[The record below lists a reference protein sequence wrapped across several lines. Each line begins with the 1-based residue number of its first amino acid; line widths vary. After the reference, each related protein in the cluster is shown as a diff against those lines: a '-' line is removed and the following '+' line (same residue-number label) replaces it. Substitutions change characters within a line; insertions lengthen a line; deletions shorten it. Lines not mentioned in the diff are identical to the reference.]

1 MLAAR
6 IALMSSVVVGLSSL
20 AGCQIVPKNQ
30 LDAAEAHNRMLLEQK
45 NALLAENE
53 NLKTHSHRLE
63 DQVKQAEEEL
73 AALDERAGLEHR
85 KLSNYEHEREKLH
98 KHLGGLV
105 HGKSGM
111 PGSLSKRFTQLSR
124 RHEGLDFDPQTGA
137 SKLDTDVL
145 FDSGKAEIR
154 RDAYPLL
161 DEFADLLKTPEA
173 TELRVMVVGHTDNR
187 RIAKRETREQYPDN
201 WHLASARAL
210 AVAEYLQRQGVR
222 EEQLG
227 MTAFGKHQPIAS
239 NQSAGERQRNRRVEI
254 FVTGRDTPIVGW
266 TETTTDLY

>member
-6 IALMSSVVVGLSSL
+6 TALLSSFAIGL
-20 AGCQIVPKNQ
+20 TALTGCQFVAKSQ

-45 NALLAENE
+45 NAILAENE

-73 AALDERAGLEHR
+73 AALDDQRSDEQR
-85 KLSNYEHEREKLH
+85 KIIAAR
-98 KHLGGLV
+98 GV
-105 HGKSGM
+105 TAM
-111 PGSLSKRFTQLSR
+111 PASLSKRFAQLSR
-124 RHEGLDFDPQTGA
+124 THEGMEFDDQSGA

-145 FDSGKAEIR
+145 FDSGKAELR
-154 RDAYPLL
+154 ADAYPLL
-161 DEFADLLKTPEA
+161 DEFADVLKSPEA
-173 TELRVMVVGHTDNR
+173 RELRVMVVGHTDNR
-187 RIAKRETREQYPDN
+187 RISKRETRERFVDN

-210 AVAEYLQRQGVR
+210 AVAEYLQSRGVR

-239 NQSAGERQRNRRVEI
+239 NQTAADRQRNRRVEI
-254 FVTGRDTPIVGW
+254 FVTGPNAPIVGW
-266 TETTTDLY
+266 TDTKTDLY

>member
-6 IALMSSVVVGLSSL
+6 TALLPSLAICLTTL

-30 LDAAEAHNRMLLEQK
+30 LDAAEAHNHMLLEQK

-73 AALDERAGLEHR
+73 AALDERVGAEGR
-85 KLSNYEHEREKLH
+85 KVVGAAR
-98 KHLGGLV
+98 GG
-105 HGKSGM
+105 SEM
-111 PGSLSKRFTQLSR
+111 PVGLSKRFLQLSR
-124 RHEGLDFDPQTGA
+124 RHEGMEFDAQTGA

-154 RDAYPLL
+154 SDAYPLL
-161 DEFADLLKTPEA
+161 DEFADLLKSPEA
-173 TELRVMVVGHTDNR
+173 RELRVMVVGHTDNR
-187 RIAKRETREQYPDN
+187 RIAKRDTRERFPDN

-210 AVAEYLQRQGVR
+210 AVAEYLQDRGVR

-239 NQSAGERQRNRRVEI
+239 NQTAAERQRNRRVEI
-254 FVTGRDTPIVGW
+254 FVTGPNTPIVGW